1 MFQSKRNLI
10 GNSGRASSAG
20 KDDMQMNMG
29 KKCGGE
35 RTGGWREKMPCF
47 YKKKCI
53 LDAAS
58 ELLGSS
64 VRQSSQNI
72 NCNRCNDYPG
82 SNW

>member
-47 YKKKCI
+47 YKKKNVFWM
-53 LDAAS
+53 LHQNYSDP
-58 ELLGSS
+58 LLGSQ
-64 VRQSSQNI
+64 VRI
-72 NCNRCNDYPG
+72 
-82 SNW
+82 